1 MKKIGILGGTFDPVH
16 YGHLR
21 LAEDAADKAGLD
33 SVVFIPA
40 KLSPFKLDR
49 KTAPADDRMEMVR
62 LATEDNP
69 LFTLS
74 SYEIDSEGI
83 SYTYLTMR
91 RMQQVYGANSKLYFI
106 TGTDAF
112 LKIEK
117 WKEDEELLRS
127 YAFIIGTRPGYK
139 RQELTACIDRI
150 RSVYNTEVRNIDNRE
165 FDISSTQI
173 RMCIEKGKD
182 AASFIPPKVENYI
195 NMRGL
200 YVGL

>member
-49 KTAPADDRMEMVR
+49 KTD
-62 LATEDNP
+62 P

-117 WKEDEELLRS
+117 WKEAEELLRS

>member
-91 RMQQVYGANSKLYFI
+91 RMQHH
-106 TGTDAF
+106 
-112 LKIEK
+112 
-117 WKEDEELLRS
+117 S
-127 YAFIIGTRPGYK
+127 YLQK
-139 RQELTACIDRI
+139 
-150 RSVYNTEVRNIDNRE
+150 
-165 FDISSTQI
+165 
-173 RMCIEKGKD
+173 
-182 AASFIPPKVENYI
+182 
-195 NMRGL
+195 
-200 YVGL
+200 